1 MMCRVIKKN
10 LRMKKNSCTIAAS
23 NAFRS
28 RSCPLAFQGVGC
40 FLNHLS
46 NRNVALVRLRIDEIE
61 RIPPQPDVKL
71 MIPAR
76 GLALAA
82 SGNLIRRNR
91 GD

>member
-10 LRMKKNSCTIAAS
+10 LRIKKKNSCTIAAS

-71 MIPAR
+71 MAS
-76 GLALAA
+76 
-82 SGNLIRRNR
+82 SGNLWVVPGGCERC
-91 GD
+91 DVLK